1 MSLEAITLSSPP
13 LESKK
18 PLGAGLAGVD
28 GLPSQDSKVSPSFP
42 TYGSHKSLGRAALVP
57 MVMVV
62 IWSLGLGSVLLGW
75 LLVKR
80 LPLVPGSW
88 SNIFDGYLVVDE
100 GNKTGSVGTLDG
112 QETLESTMR
121 GVLIIT
127 VISHSSS
134 MAVIPLMSLGAF
146 YVAATWLDDQ
156 TKSKQ
161 GPTPLQLGLVAQ
173 MCSSGT
179 WDSVWLTSRYLLRN
193 WRTKSPATRANVSS
207 LLHCALGICSTIM
220 VLHYAVIITDLL
232 LSAELGS
239 AYYPLLSEIGVHSG
253 NASTLGTQYNS
264 VLYEVPPSPEDDAN
278 RYIEALE
285 AISGRSSRN
294 NIITIN
300 NYNSSEMEDTSS
312 MAVITRP
319 HVPFSWS
326 WKAST
331 IGISARCRPAPCK
344 AAPKDPRSVSC
355 SPHSGPDDNFPLPS
369 FDYVTPSAHHAYY
382 ITPSPPK
389 GEELQGFFPKIASER
404 EDSDNSFHFIMAV

>member
-42 TYGSHKSLGRAALVP
+42 IYGSHKSLGRAALVP
-57 MVMVV
+57 MIMVV
-62 IWSLGLGSVLLGW
+62 IWSLGMGSILLVW
-75 LLVKR
+75 LLAKR
-80 LPLVPGSW
+80 VPLVAGSW
-88 SNIFDGYLVVDE
+88 SHIFDGYLVVDE
-100 GNKTGSVGTLDG
+100 GNKTGSVETLDG
-112 QETLESTMR
+112 QETLESTMT

-127 VISHSSS
+127 AISHFSS

-146 YVAATWLDDQ
+146 YVAAMWLDDQ

-179 WDSVWLTSRYLLRN
+179 WDSVLLTSRYLLRN
-193 WRTKSPATRANVSS
+193 WRTKSPATRAQVSS
-207 LLHCALGICSTIM
+207 LLHCALGICSTVVI
-220 VLHYAVIITDLL
+220 LHYAVIITDLL

-239 AYYPLLSEIGVHSG
+239 AYYPLLSEVDVHSG
-253 NASTLGTQYNS
+253 TASTLGTQYNS
-264 VLYEVPPSPEDDAN
+264 ALYEVPPSPEDDVK
-278 RYIEALE
+278 RYMEALKT
-285 AISGRSSRN
+285 ISGGSSRN
-294 NIITIN
+294 KIVTIT
-300 NYNSSEMEDTSS
+300 NYNSSGMEDTSS

-331 IGISARCRPAPCK
+331 MGIRARCRPAPCNS
-344 AAPKDPRSVSC
+344 APKEPKSISC
-355 SPHSGPDDNFPLPS
+355 PPHSEPDDNFPLPS
-369 FDYVTPSAHHAYY
+369 FDYVTPSVHHAYY
-382 ITPSPPK
+382 ITGYSPT
-389 GEELQGFFPKIASER
+389 GEELQGLIPKNASE
-404 EDSDNSFHFIMAV
+404 